1 MTTDTP
7 YAPLCGDQ
15 TCEAWSCTRQARDE
29 AVIQQENEVRSLF
42 GRPPLTLAEEIDFIR
57 GTR

>member
-1 MTTDTP
+1 MTAPLAT

-15 TCEAWSCTRQARDE
+15 TCEAWSCTQQARDG

-42 GRPPLTLAEEIDFIR
+42 GRPPLTLAEE
-57 GTR
+57 GWA